1 MRRLLLAAVACAA
14 ALVGL
19 PGTAQ
24 AADLPAPTST
34 SPVSAAPTG
43 NFQPVLTGVRT
54 GRHDAYDRTVFD
66 FSGGTPGWRVEYAPL
81 VGQGQGQTIPVA
93 GAATLLVVFSDA
105 GVPAVDLGTVYNPNL
120 PTLRQIRSGGYFEGR
135 ASFGL
140 GVNDRV
146 GFRVLVLHGPERVA
160 VDVAHQPAQPFVTTP
175 VHIDGAA
182 PDVIVNAVR
191 SGSHPGYD
199 RIVFDIDGPQRP
211 GVDVRYLGGAS
222 TVRVLFSG
230 AGSPSP
236 PRTSRCVCARPT
248 ASRSWPAR
256 PSRCSPRPCTPGTP
270 RPTRVLA
277 VCGDDGVTD
286 PAVLAADLPA
296 ATTTDPDRIAA
307 WLAEPAP
314 GRRLIVTTQVSA
326 GHLGDGLRRAGRSAD
341 ILVVDEAHHTA
352 GRDSKHT
359 ALLHSD
365 TTLPA
370 HRRLY
375 LTATPR
381 LGDTGDSEAV
391 LSMDDPAVF
400 GPVLARYPFAQ
411 AIADG
416 WLDDYRIAIVAVTR
430 AELLPVLRTLTG
442 TGRSRVTV
450 DGTEGEDGPLRMA
463 MVVTALARAA
473 TEFDL
478 RRTIVYHPRIAT
490 SRAFT
495 DAMPEILAAMP
506 DGIRPDRPLTC
517 HHIDGRHDTAY
528 RRAVLTD
535 LADPPG
541 SGWSVV
547 SNARCLGEG
556 VDVPAVDSVVFAHPK
571 TSPTDIVQ
579 AVGRALRRNPAGSG
593 IATILVPV
601 LAADTPT
608 ADAHAA
614 AEADLAGYHTVWDV
628 VRAMRA
634 HDETLA
640 AALDLRRQYGD
651 ADRWRLPDKI
661 VVRVAGQL

>member
-1 MRRLLLAAVACAA
+1 MQRDITGLPDAQGWQIPAVGAASAALAVGGRGQIIAACGTGKTIAAAHIAMRVCPADGIAVVACPTITLLAQTLHAWH
-14 ALVGL
+14 
-19 PGTAQ
+19 TAT
-24 AADLPAPTST
+24 D
-34 SPVSAAPTG
+34 
-43 NFQPVLTGVRT
+43 
-54 GRHDAYDRTVFD
+54 
-66 FSGGTPGWRVEYAPL
+66 
-81 VGQGQGQTIPVA
+81 
-93 GAATLLVVFSDA
+93 
-105 GVPAVDLGTVYNPNL
+105 
-120 PTLRQIRSGGYFEGR
+120 
-135 ASFGL
+135 
-140 GVNDRV
+140 
-146 GFRVLVLHGPERVA
+146 
-160 VDVAHQPAQPFVTTP
+160 
-175 VHIDGAA
+175 
-182 PDVIVNAVR
+182 
-191 SGSHPGYD
+191 
-199 RIVFDIDGPQRP
+199 
-211 GVDVRYLGGAS
+211 
-222 TVRVLFSG
+222 
-230 AGSPSP
+230 
-236 PRTSRCVCARPT
+236 
-248 ASRSWPAR
+248 
-256 PSRCSPRPCTPGTP
+256 
-270 RPTRVLA
+270 RVLA

-661 VVRVAGQL
+661 VVRVPDSYDVEQYLQHLTVRLVTATTSPWWEGYGAATAYHAAHGHLDVLVEHVTDTGYPLGRWLHHQRKARRQGVLPATRITALDSLGMRWDPLAGRSRPRHRLPRP